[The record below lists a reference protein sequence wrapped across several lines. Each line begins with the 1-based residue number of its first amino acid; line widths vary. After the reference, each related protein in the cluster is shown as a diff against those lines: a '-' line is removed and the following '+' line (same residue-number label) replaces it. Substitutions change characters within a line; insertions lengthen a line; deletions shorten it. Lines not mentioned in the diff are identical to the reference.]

1 MAWIMYP
8 VLYVQ
13 ALCAAALLLLIQ
25 AIKAYIIACR
35 ISQEESRD
43 RRQAGI
49 E

>member
-8 VLYVQ
+8 APYFT
-13 ALCAAALLLLIQ
+13 LLLLIQ